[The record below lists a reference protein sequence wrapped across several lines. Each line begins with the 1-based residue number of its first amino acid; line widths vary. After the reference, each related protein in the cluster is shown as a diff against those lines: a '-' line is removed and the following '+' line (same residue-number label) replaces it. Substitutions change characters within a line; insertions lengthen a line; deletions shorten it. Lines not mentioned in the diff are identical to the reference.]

1 MKKLYRK
8 LSLILAVSIMFLA
21 NAAYAANTDDMVRVS
36 AGEDHIR
43 ASYQLDSY
51 AIGLTKAGSGKL
63 KITYDVWGTH
73 PMDCI
78 GAQLIVLEEEV
89 APGVWREYTAYTQ
102 QFTYNSITHA
112 DVLYVSV
119 FPGTRYRATLTAY
132 ARDSR
137 GYDTGKV
144 TSYTVLAG

>member
-1 MKKLYRK
+1 MKALQRM
-8 LSLILAVSIMFLA
+8 LTLFFTVLVLTSAAGAVNMD
-21 NAAYAANTDDMVRVS
+21 NMVRVDV
-36 AGEDHIR
+36 GEGNLR

-51 AIGLTKAGSGKL
+51 AIGLTQARNGQL

-78 GAQLIVLEEEV
+78 GAKLIVLEEEV
-89 APGVWREYTAYTQ
+89 APDVWQEYTSYTQ
-102 QFTYNSITHA
+102 QFTYDSITHA

-119 FPGTRYRATLTAY
+119 LPGTRYRATLTAY

-137 GYDTGKV
+137 GYDTGTV
-144 TSYTVLAG
+144 TSYTILAS